1 MNMNSKK
8 RNNGVISFTDKSQK
22 EEVQRIL
29 RDTRLQNLMPESVR
43 NKDGLMV
50 LWAVRF
56 LKNLADK
63 GKMRYEVPM
72 FEEDSQEK
80 QGLLAELE
88 QLRQEN
94 KTLKEKLRSNDNGE
108 KATVGEEPQEPE
120 ECDYEPDLMELVM
133 MQPIE
138 RKPLIRRIPIKQ

>member
-1 MNMNSKK
+1 MEPKK

-108 KATVGEEPQEPE
+108 KATVDGECQEQE
-120 ECDYEPDLMELVM
+120 EFNYEPDLMAVTM
-133 MQPIE
+133 MQPMKRE
-138 RKPLIRRIPIKQ
+138 SRIKRIILRQ

>member
-1 MNMNSKK
+1 MEPKK

-72 FEEDSQEK
+72 FEEDSAEK
-80 QGLLAELE
+80 QGMTEELE
-88 QLRQEN
+88 RLRKEN
-94 KTLKEKLRSNDNGE
+94 ETLKEKLRSNDNGE
-108 KATVGEEPQEPE
+108 KATVDGECQEPE
-120 ECDYEPDLMELVM
+120 EYDYEPDLMAVTM
-133 MQPIE
+133 MQPMKRE
-138 RKPLIRRIPIKQ
+138 SRIKRIILRQ

>member
-1 MNMNSKK
+1 MEQKK

-22 EEVQRIL
+22 EEVQRTL
-29 RDTRLQNLMPESVR
+29 RDKRLQNLMPDNVR
-43 NKDGLMV
+43 GKDGLMV

-72 FEEDSQEK
+72 FEDDSAEK
-80 QGLLAELE
+80 QGLMAELE
-88 QLRQEN
+88 QLKQEN
-94 KTLKEKLRSNDNGE
+94 KTLKEKLRSIDNGE
-108 KATVGEEPQEPE
+108 EATADE
-120 ECDYEPDLMELVM
+120 ECGEWEEFDYSDLMEAIM

-138 RKPLIRRIPIKQ
+138 HKPKIKRTPIRQ

>member
-1 MNMNSKK
+1 MEQKK

-80 QGLLAELE
+80 QGLMAELE
-88 QLRQEN
+88 RLRQEN
-94 KTLKEKLRSNDNGE
+94 KTLKEKLRSNDNRE
-108 KATVGEEPQEPE
+108 EATVEE
-120 ECDYEPDLMELVM
+120 ECQVPEDYDPDLMAVVM

-138 RKPLIRRIPIKQ
+138 RKSLIKRIPIEQ

>member
-1 MNMNSKK
+1 MEPKK

-72 FEEDSQEK
+72 FEEDSAEK
-80 QGLLAELE
+80 QGMTEELE
-88 QLRQEN
+88 RLRKEN
-94 KTLKEKLRSNDNGE
+94 ETLKEKLRSNDNGE
-108 KATVGEEPQEPE
+108 KATVGEESQEME
-120 ECDYEPDLMELVM
+120 EYDYEPDLMELVM

>member
-1 MNMNSKK
+1 MDTRK

-22 EEVQRIL
+22 GEVQRIL

-72 FEEDSQEK
+72 FEDDSAEK

-108 KATVGEEPQEPE
+108 KATVDGECQEPE
-120 ECDYEPDLMELVM
+120 EYDYEPDLMAVTM
-133 MQPIE
+133 MQPMKRE
-138 RKPLIRRIPIKQ
+138 SRIKRIILRQ

>member
-1 MNMNSKK
+1 MDTRK

-29 RDTRLQNLMPESVR
+29 RDTRLQNLMPENVR

-72 FEEDSQEK
+72 FEDDSAEK

-108 KATVGEEPQEPE
+108 KATVDGECQEPE
-120 ECDYEPDLMELVM
+120 EYDYEPDLMAVTM
-133 MQPIE
+133 MQPMKRE
-138 RKPLIRRIPIKQ
+138 SRIKRTILRQ

>member
-1 MNMNSKK
+1 MDTRK

-72 FEEDSQEK
+72 FEDDSAEK

-88 QLRQEN
+88 QLRREN
-94 KTLKEKLRSNDNGE
+94 ETLKEKLRSIDNGE
-108 KATVGEEPQEPE
+108 EATVNGECQEPE
-120 ECDYEPDLMELVM
+120 EYDYEPDLMAVTM
-133 MQPIE
+133 MQPMKRE
-138 RKPLIRRIPIKQ
+138 SRIKRIILRQ